1 MLGNSDCT
9 LYCCTPDLIQCIYIY
24 RISLK
29 LHVRAFKDIQASD
42 IINNNSDKPSFA
54 ILLRRIC
61 AVYLRRLFAPFICAD
76 FLSGRIFMLEVF
88 PCQTSHMRL
97 PGLLVCFLPCDEH
110 IFCAE
115 FAPFI
120 CAVYLRR
127 LFAPF
132 ICADFKLDRIFMLEV
147 FPCQKSHMRLPALS
161 VCFFTL

>member
-1 MLGNSDCT
+1 MNKRVVAL
-9 LYCCTPDLIQCIYIY
+9 LFQY
-24 RISLK
+24 LK
-29 LHVRAFKDIQASD
+29 LRARAFKDIHASD
-42 IINNNSDKPSFA
+42 IINNNSDKHFCT
-54 ILLRRIC
+54 IFLRRIC
-61 AVYLRRLFAPFICAD
+61 AVYLRRICAD

-127 LFAPF
+127 FQIGPNIYARGISLS
-132 ICADFKLDRIFMLEV
+132 E
-147 FPCQKSHMRLPALS
+147 KSHETSCALG
-161 VCFFTL
+161 VFFYLMMGTVNLHLERPQN